1 MITKL
6 TICVPESLDPF
17 DSLSC
22 CLPLRGLIA
31 WLRMSLHDEVFLL
44 KLKSHDLLLPPQ
56 VVEEISHLPM
66 IMNSN
71 SSLHTTEHENN
82 V

>member
-1 MITKL
+1 MISKL

-17 DSLSC
+17 DLLSS

-31 WLRMSLHDEVFLL
+31 WLRMSLHEEFFLL
-44 KLKSHDLLLPPQ
+44 KIMSHDLFLPPR
-56 VVEEISHLPM
+56 VVEAISHLPT

-71 SSLHTTEHENN
+71 SSLHATEHENN